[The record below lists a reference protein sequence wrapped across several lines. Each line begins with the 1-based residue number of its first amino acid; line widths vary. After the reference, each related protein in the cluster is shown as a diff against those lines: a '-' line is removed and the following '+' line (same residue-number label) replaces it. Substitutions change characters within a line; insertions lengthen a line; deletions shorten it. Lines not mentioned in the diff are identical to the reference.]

1 MLTIDKIAGLMWGI
15 SGKLIKKY
23 GIEGDLR
30 ANLFSDAEK
39 WMEALG
45 SERPFMGGA
54 RPNLADLS
62 MFGVIRSVTGT
73 DTFMDLMHKTSI
85 SSWYERMMSV
95 VGPSARLES

>member
-1 MLTIDKIAGLMWGI
+1 MTIDRIAGLMWGI

-39 WMEALG
+39 WMKALG